1 MKTVLT
7 ILLALL
13 SMTINGQTYETIWN
27 QADEAAKNDLPRTQ
41 YDVLMKI
48 VAKAQREQQYGQL
61 MAAELAGSRVMADIS
76 PDSLQPAV
84 ERMEQ
89 RRRQAKDTALATV
102 YAVVLNKI
110 YKENRRL
117 EKPEGLTVTLD
128 PETCERL
135 AAVQATAY
143 KPLTVEGRDS
153 RWFDDDMLSVVGYE
167 LQDFGALNTYY
178 NKVGN
183 RVASMMTALELTRQ
197 GKQYGKSELEAYLT
211 KLDSLIALYGDLPEC
226 GEVAIERYDCLE
238 EYVNRYARE
247 RSEETLWNYLQEAQQ
262 RWGSYERMSQLLNA
276 QQQLT
281 RPRFYASLYKKLA
294 MPDEQQKL
302 EVINIKN
309 LSQLTLRV
317 YRVKVDGN
325 TQLNASDEKDYRKLK
340 ALATELPELRV
351 TRTYSGKPV
360 YETFGDSIPL
370 PGLPVGVYMLEMES
384 QPATEVSRQL
394 YFVSNVRTL
403 VEPQPDNR
411 QRYVVVDAVEGQ
423 PVKGAT
429 IELRDYR
436 GERGQKLA
444 TLTTDANGEAV
455 YHYAKNRPTY
465 IYSYTDA
472 DKACLPMNSYGNFYY
487 NDSQRHVERTHLFTD
502 RAIYR
507 PGQTVRVATI
517 VYEVEHGFEQKAL
530 ENRKVR
536 LTLRDANGKVVSEQT
551 LTTDRYGSCAAD
563 FTLPSSGLTGQYTIQ
578 AATTSRNIR
587 VEEYKRP
594 TFEVT
599 FDEVVADYK
608 DGDTVTVSGTARS
621 YAGVPVQGAK
631 VKYSV
636 ERRASRWWWVDV
648 DEEAVAEGEA
658 VTGSDGKFTVAM
670 PMVLPK
676 TEFPAFYSFVCTA
689 DVTDQAGETHQ
700 GVTSLPLGNRT
711 TAFSV
716 DVPEQVR
723 ADEGGKMTFELR
735 NAAGNPIDATA
746 KYRIDGR
753 KWLSAKT
760 NAPLAL
766 PKLVSGSHTLEAVC
780 AEDTVKQSFVVFS
793 LDDKRP
799 ATETDGWFYQSA
811 TQFPNDGTP
820 VTVQVGSSAKNVHI
834 VYSIIS
840 GNRVIESGAVD
851 RNNELIN
858 RKFTYKEEYG
868 NGLVLTYAWVKQ
880 GKSHTYTAKVM
891 RPLPDK
897 RLKLEWQTFRDR
909 LTPGQQEEW
918 RLTVKAP
925 DGTPADA
932 LLMATLY
939 DKSLDQIARH
949 SWSFSPYQSISLPS
963 VNWRYG
969 SWGGGALTGEQRLKL
984 LDVKSIS
991 LTHFDDDLFPH
1002 YWRSGGRMLL
1012 MSRNGAVAKS
1022 SAGVFDSVEESAAA
1036 PAAVARNEIY
1046 VSSQKAA
1053 GDQAIGSFDVG
1064 ADTVVAGNAADEQQP
1079 DIPLRENLQETAF
1092 FYPQLQTDST
1102 GMVTLKFTL
1111 PESLTTWRFMGLA
1124 HTADLCHGLLTGETV
1139 AKKDLMVQ
1147 PNMPRFVR
1155 EGDRATIS
1163 ARIIDTCERDL
1174 SGTAW
1179 LTLIDPETEQTV
1191 YTTKT
1196 AFEVKAG
1203 ETTSVTFAVSPTAD
1217 YPSLLIAKVSATG
1230 DGFSDGEQHY
1240 LPVLSNRERV
1250 TVTLPFTQNEPGTKT
1265 IDLTKLVPADV
1276 KNAKMTFEYTN
1287 NPAWL
1292 MIQALPDVGHP
1303 YDDCAICQAAS
1314 LYANTIGKHIVD
1326 QVPQAKTVFE
1336 QWKREQGS
1344 ETTLSS
1350 QLEKNQELKDLVL
1363 NETPWVADADRE
1375 SEQRQ
1380 RLADFFD
1387 ENLMQQRLQSAIDK
1401 LTKLQRGDGSW
1412 SWWPEMP
1419 GSVYMT
1425 IAVAEMMV
1433 RQNVMVGEQSETKK
1447 MLTSAFK
1454 FLGKEMVQL
1463 VKEMKRDRKK
1473 GHKPYFPG
1481 NNALQWLYI
1490 CKLDGRQL
1498 PTDVQEANEYLVRLL
1513 KKETKNQTIYQKAL
1527 SAIILDSPLY
1537 IKSLKEYTV
1546 YKEET
1551 GRYYDTPR
1559 AGYSWR
1565 DYRIPT
1571 QVAAIEAI
1579 QRLTPADQQTLDEM
1593 RRWLLQQKRTQAWDT
1608 PLNSVD
1614 AVYAFLS
1621 DKGKVISDK
1630 FPTGVPKESDEGMA
1644 VANSSLFTSHFSLL
1658 SLDDKTLDTSA
1669 ATAGIGYVKTTQP
1682 YAGEKTFTAQKTSEG
1697 TSWGAVY
1704 AQFMQPTSDISDQA
1718 SDVSV
1723 KREILKAE
1731 ADSHLSSLNSH
1742 LSVGDRIIVR
1752 LTIQSERDLDFV
1764 QLQDKRAACME
1775 PVRQLSGYDWRGGY
1789 YMTPRDNVTNYYFDR
1804 LPKGKHVIET
1814 EYYIDRVGEYETG
1827 TCTVQCAYASE
1838 YRGTTHSQTI
1848 EVDNTS
1854 RSVSVVNDS
1863 VSFSPAEVQNL
1874 TVDKPTVDVGRTG
1887 YEMPVTATFELCN
1900 QSQQKLQIESVRPD
1914 CNCTK
1919 VEFPKEE
1926 IGAGDKFTVRMTYDA
1941 RQLGHFNKQA
1951 AIFTNGSKKPVY
1963 ITMTGV
1969 VLADMRD
1976 WSGSYPYDYN
1986 GLLGMANNLE
1996 FDNVNKG
2003 EQRTYELHIMNN
2015 GTQPMQPNVLH
2026 LPSYLS
2032 AKAYPEL
2039 LKPGQHGKM
2048 VFTLHSEKIRDY
2060 GLTQTSVYLAQEL
2073 GESVKPSTEIPV
2085 SAVLLPP
2092 VVPMANAPVLALS
2105 KTTLNLTFGKKSK
2118 ATGEILLTNTGRS
2131 RLDITSLQMFTRG
2144 LNVTL
2149 GKSRLMPGE
2158 STRLKITGVAAELS
2172 QVRSVPRV
2180 LMITNDPKR
2189 SKVIVTVHTH

>member
-1 MKTVLT
+1 MKNVVLT
-7 ILLALL
+7 VFFALL
-13 SMTINGQTYETIWN
+13 SMMVEGQTYTELWK
-27 QADEAAKNDLPRTQ
+27 QADAAGNKDLPRTE

-48 VAKAQREQQYGQL
+48 VAKAQKDGQYGQL
-61 MAAELAGSRVMADIS
+61 MAAELRASKVMCSIA

-89 RRRQAKDTALATV
+89 RRHQAKDKALATV

-110 YKENRRL
+110 YKENSKL
-117 EKPEGLTVTLD
+117 EKPDGLTVTLD
-128 PETCERL
+128 QDTCERL

-153 RWFDDDMLSVVGYE
+153 RWFGDDLLSVVGYE
-167 LQDFGALNTYY
+167 LKDFGALNTYY

-183 RVASMMTALELTRQ
+183 RVASMMTALELAKQ
-197 GKQYGKSELEAYLT
+197 GKQFSKAGREAYLA
-211 KLDSLIALYGDLPEC
+211 KLDSLTALYGDLPEC

-238 EYVNRYARE
+238 DYVNWYVRE
-247 RSEETLWNYLQEAQQ
+247 QREETLWNYLQEAQQ
-262 RWGSYERMSQLLNA
+262 RWGGYERMNQLRNA
-276 QQQLT
+276 QQELT

-302 EVINIKN
+302 DILNIKN

-325 TQLNASDEKDYRKLK
+325 TNLSPSDEKDYKKLK

-360 YETFGDSIPL
+360 YETFGDSIAL

-384 QPATEVSRQL
+384 KPTTEVSRQL

-403 VEPQPDNR
+403 VVPLPDNR

-444 TLTTDANGEAV
+444 TLTTDAKGEAV
-455 YHYAKNRPTY
+455 YQYAKERPAH
-465 IYSYTDA
+465 IYTHTA
-472 DKACLPMNSYGNFYY
+472 NDKACLPMSSYGNYYY
-487 NDSQRHVERTHLFTD
+487 NDSPRRVERTHLFTD

-507 PGQTVRVATI
+507 PGQTVRVAAI

-530 ENRKVR
+530 ANKKMTM
-536 LTLRDANGKVVSEQT
+536 TLRDANGKVVSEQT
-551 LTTDRYGSCAAD
+551 LRTDRFGTCAAD
-563 FTLPSSGLTGQYTIQ
+563 FTLPSNGLTGQFTVQ
-578 AATTSRNIR
+578 AANSSRNIR

-599 FDEVVADYK
+599 FDKVTANYK

-636 ERRASRWWWVDV
+636 ERRASIWWWADV
-648 DEEAVAEGEA
+648 DEEKVAEGEA

-670 PMVLPK
+670 PMVLPN
-676 TEFPAFYSFVCTA
+676 TERPMFYNFVCTA

-700 GVTSLPLGNRT
+700 GVTSLPLGNRK

-716 DVPEQVR
+716 DVPEMVR
-723 ADEGGKMTFELR
+723 ADEGGKVTFELR

-746 KYRIDGR
+746 QYRIDGK
-753 KWLSAKT
+753 KWLSAKA
-760 NAPLAL
+760 NAPVMLPQLA
-766 PKLVSGSHTLEAVC
+766 SGSHTLEAVC
-780 AEDTVKQSFVVFS
+780 AEDTVKESFVVFS

-820 VTVQVGSSAKNVHI
+820 VTVQVGSSAKDVHI
-834 VYSIIS
+834 VYTIFSDK
-840 GNRVIESGAVD
+840 RVIETGAVD
-851 RNNELIN
+851 RSNELIN

-880 GKSHTYTAKVM
+880 GKAHTYTAKVM

-897 RLKLEWQTFRDR
+897 RLKLQWHTFRDR
-909 LTPGQQEEW
+909 LIPGQQEEW
-918 RLTVKAP
+918 RLTVKTP

-949 SWSFSPYQSISLPS
+949 SWSFSPYRNVMMPS

-969 SWGGGALTGEQRLKL
+969 SWGGESLTGQKKLNL
-984 LDVKSIS
+984 LDVGSIS
-991 LTHFDDDLFPH
+991 LTHFDDNLFPH
-1002 YWRSGGRMLL
+1002 YWDGQRRMLR
-1012 MSRNGAVAKS
+1012 MARTGAVAKNS
-1022 SAGVFDSVEESAAA
+1022 TAVFDCVEESAAA
-1036 PAAVARNEIY
+1036 PMAAEHVEVFAT
-1046 VSSQKAA
+1046 SQKAVA

-1064 ADTVVAGNAADEQQP
+1064 ADSVAAGNAADDQQP

-1102 GMVTLKFTL
+1102 GQVMLKFTL

-1155 EGDRATIS
+1155 EGDQATVS
-1163 ARIIDTCERDL
+1163 ARIINTCERSL
-1174 SGTAW
+1174 SGKAW
-1179 LTLIDPETEQTV
+1179 LTLIDPETEKTV
-1191 YTTKT
+1191 YTTHTPFAVEAGQT
-1196 AFEVKAG
+1196 A
-1203 ETTSVTFAVSPTAD
+1203 SVTFTVRVTAD
-1217 YPSLLIAKVSATG
+1217 YPSLLIAKVSAAG

-1240 LPVLSNRERV
+1240 LPVLPNRERV
-1250 TVTLPFTQNEPGTKT
+1250 TVTVPFTQNEPGTKT
-1265 IDLTKLVPADV
+1265 IDLTTLFPKTETRSAEGRLQG
-1276 KNAKMTFEYTN
+1276 KNSTLYTLHSTLTIEYTN

-1292 MIQALPDVGHP
+1292 MIQALPAVGHP

-1314 LYANTIGKHIVD
+1314 LYANTIGKHIID

-1336 QWKREQGS
+1336 QWKRETGGGTS
-1344 ETTLSS
+1344 LNS
-1350 QLEKNQELKDLVL
+1350 QLQKNQELKDLVL
-1363 NETPWVADADRE
+1363 SETPWVADADRE
-1375 SEQRQ
+1375 QEQRE

-1387 ENLMQQRLQSAIDK
+1387 ENLMQQRLQSALDK
-1401 LTKLQRGDGSW
+1401 LGKLQRGDGSW

-1425 IAVAEMMV
+1425 IAVTEMMV
-1433 RQNVMVGEQSETKK
+1433 RQNTMVGEQQQTRQ
-1447 MLTSAFK
+1447 MLTKAIQ
-1454 FLGKEMVQL
+1454 FLGQEMVEL
-1463 VKEMKRDRKK
+1463 VQKMKRDEKK

-1490 CKLDGRQL
+1490 CTLDGRQL
-1498 PTDVQEANEYLVRLL
+1498 PKNVQEANRYLVNLL

-1527 SAIILDSPLY
+1527 SAIILNSPTY
-1537 IKSLKEYTV
+1537 IKSLKEFTV
-1546 YKEET
+1546 YKEEM

-1579 QRLTPADQQTLDEM
+1579 LRLTPNDQQTLDEM
-1593 RRWLLQQKRTQAWDT
+1593 RRWLLQEKRTQAWDT

-1614 AVYAFLS
+1614 AVYAFMGPMGLM
-1621 DKGKVISDK
+1621 GPMRPISLMG
-1630 FPTGVPKESDEGMA
+1630 PRA
-1644 VANSSLFTSHFSLL
+1644 QL
-1658 SLDDKTLDTSA
+1658 SLDGHAIDAPS
-1669 ATAGIGYVKTTQP
+1669 ATAGIGYVKTAKP
-1682 YAGEKTFTAQKTSEG
+1682 YSGEKTFTAQKTSEG

-1704 AQFMQPTSDISDQA
+1704 AQFMQTTSDISDQT
-1718 SDVSV
+1718 SGISV
-1723 KREILKAE
+1723 RRDLLT
-1731 ADSHLSSLNSH
+1731 ADGQPLTTAK
-1742 LSVGDRIIVR
+1742 VGERIKVR

-1775 PVRQLSGYDWRGGY
+1775 PVSQLSGYSWRGGY
-1789 YMTPRDNVTNYYFDR
+1789 YQTPRDNVTNYYFDR
-1804 LPKGKHVIET
+1804 LPKGKRVIET
-1814 EYYIDRVGEYETG
+1814 EYYIDRAGQYETG
-1827 TCTVQCAYASE
+1827 TCTVQCAYAPE
-1838 YRGTTHSQTI
+1838 YRGTTHS
-1848 EVDNTS
+1848 
-1854 RSVSVVNDS
+1854 VSV
-1863 VSFSPAEVQNL
+1863 
-1874 TVDKPTVDVGRTG
+1874 
-1887 YEMPVTATFELCN
+1887 
-1900 QSQQKLQIESVRPD
+1900 
-1914 CNCTK
+1914 K
-1919 VEFPKEE
+1919 V
-1926 IGAGDKFTVRMTYDA
+1926 
-1941 RQLGHFNKQA
+1941 
-1951 AIFTNGSKKPVY
+1951 KK
-1963 ITMTGV
+1963 
-1969 VLADMRD
+1969 
-1976 WSGSYPYDYN
+1976 
-1986 GLLGMANNLE
+1986 
-1996 FDNVNKG
+1996 
-2003 EQRTYELHIMNN
+2003 
-2015 GTQPMQPNVLH
+2015 
-2026 LPSYLS
+2026 
-2032 AKAYPEL
+2032 
-2039 LKPGQHGKM
+2039 
-2048 VFTLHSEKIRDY
+2048 
-2060 GLTQTSVYLAQEL
+2060 
-2073 GESVKPSTEIPV
+2073 
-2085 SAVLLPP
+2085 
-2092 VVPMANAPVLALS
+2092 
-2105 KTTLNLTFGKKSK
+2105 
-2118 ATGEILLTNTGRS
+2118 
-2131 RLDITSLQMFTRG
+2131 
-2144 LNVTL
+2144 
-2149 GKSRLMPGE
+2149 
-2158 STRLKITGVAAELS
+2158 
-2172 QVRSVPRV
+2172 
-2180 LMITNDPKR
+2180 
-2189 SKVIVTVHTH
+2189 